1 MMMEDKSFDLNAW
14 VLDVDL
20 ESLMNYTECKD
31 SGLGIH
37 NIYLSDVA
45 LAVHVS
51 CRNGFSGSGNIK
63 EHLGRLLR
71 FLSGCAGEVGFV
83 VPVLCVIDAR
93 DGKTANEKT
102 VFEQWA
108 ADQDWHR
115 GDFSIIVIK
124 SDQNQV
130 PEDII
135 RKMLGG
141 VATAWPSI
149 ELEPHDLDAIIN
161 SFESERRS
169 RQVSDNYAS
178 LLAAMAVA
186 LREESGAP
194 ISKWL
199 DERISDVRRI
209 MAGSDINGS

>member
-1 MMMEDKSFDLNAW
+1 MKMEDKSFDVNEW

-20 ESLMNYTECKD
+20 ESLMDYTECKD
-31 SGLGIH
+31 SGLNIH

-51 CRNGFSGSGNIK
+51 CRNGVSGSSNTR

-83 VPVLCVIDAR
+83 LPVLCVIDAP
-93 DGKTANEKT
+93 DGKRAIEKT
-102 VFEQWA
+102 VFDQWA

-115 GDFSIIVIK
+115 GDFSIIVI
-124 SDQNQV
+124 SDDQT

-135 RKMLGG
+135 RRTLGG
-141 VATAWPSI
+141 VATAWPPV

-169 RQVSDNYAS
+169 QQVSDNYAS
-178 LLAAMAVA
+178 LLAAMAAA

-209 MAGSDINGS
+209 MAESDINGS

>member
-1 MMMEDKSFDLNAW
+1 MMEDMNLNEW

-31 SGLGIH
+31 SNLNIH
-37 NIYLSDVA
+37 KIYLSDVA
-45 LAVHVS
+45 MAVHVS
-51 CRNGFSGSGNIK
+51 CRNGVSGSSNTK

-71 FLSGCAGEVGFV
+71 FLAGCAGEVGFV
-83 VPVLCVIDAR
+83 VPILCVIDAR
-93 DGKTANEKT
+93 DGKKTNEKT
-102 VFEQWA
+102 VYEQWS

-124 SDQNQV
+124 DAQT
-130 PEDII
+130 PEDTI

-149 ELEPHDLDAIIN
+149 ELEPHDLGAIIN

-169 RQVSDNYAS
+169 QQVSDNYAS